1 MKHSLKKVLAL
12 TLCAALGLSLVGG
25 AFAADA
31 PTAAPTTA
39 AAETSKPGTFDLGAI
54 CTDDGQYVS
63 SVVLHLE
70 KPAGATAAELK
81 DALTVTVKGFTI
93 NFYGFIVKENAD
105 MPRIIDNVAVSE
117 DGLTVTLTLRYTG
130 EGIDFLNGDTLAA
143 KTDFELHNG
152 TYAVTVT
159 KDVGTLTTESAFTYS
174 GKLTDPEEVKWGAVD
189 KTDTEY
195 NYRYFDPAQD
205 GYEMPENGYA
215 LVVWLHGAGESVQ
228 TVDGE
233 PVYDNKLQ
241 ITANR
246 VTAWGQKET
255 QDMFGGAY
263 VIAPQMDGLKNPNG
277 WGWNPEVVMA
287 TIKAFIEKVGPK
299 TVDMSRIVIG
309 GCSMGGMGTW
319 ATIKAYPYFFS
330 AAFPTCGASDFT
342 DEDIA
347 NLMHLPI
354 YCIHTVEDGTVNI
367 SGTLNAYDTLT
378 AAGKTNIYLALYE
391 HTWTV
396 GAADSTPEDLAALAA
411 NGHSSWI
418 YTHNDIDGEK
428 AGDKYFIGEKG
439 FTYEST
445 GKTYYNTKPST
456 LGYKSFHDWLAGQK
470 NAAPSPFKDVT
481 PETANR
487 EAIMSLALS
496 GVIKGVT
503 PNTFAPDAALTRA
516 QFVTLIARA
525 MGVKVDNTQP
535 TGFTDVAANGWASG
549 AVKWAADNGLVQGYG
564 NGKFGPSDPLTQEQV
579 NTIVGRYV
587 EKYGT
592 VLLQGYAEPTGLA
605 TRGSVVPII
614 ANIAATPNFVI
625 IGKPAQYKDL
635 DPRAFRTWGQ
645 YLSPEDYLSSSTTYD
660 YTEALTLFEENTFT
674 NPDKNADAL
683 TKEIK
688 YFVYD
693 PTEHGADPKGTYPVI
708 YWFHGAGNAVDTEMS
723 ATCVGYA
730 GAAMFATKEYQ
741 EKMGAAYIVVPLA
754 NETKPNGQNAGTWGT
769 TTADGKTSIYSQVLD
784 DLMDA
789 FMKEHKDTVN
799 GKLVIAG
806 TSAGGYMACR
816 YMLDHTSTVSGALL
830 MAPAYTFTDE
840 DLAKI
845 DSADFPIWHV
855 HGIHDELCAYS
866 RIVTPVEEKLKA
878 MDNYDLT
885 PFEWV
890 RHGDHSIATLNVGI
904 EMGQHCICNEVGA
917 NLMFD
922 DGTPMAES
930 HPDGVTGWFKT
941 VFEG

>member
-70 KPAGATAAELK
+70 KPVGATAAELK

-189 KTDTEY
+189 KTD
-195 NYRYFDPAQD
+195 
-205 GYEMPENGYA
+205 GK
-215 LVVWLHGAGESVQ
+215 
-228 TVDGE
+228 

-503 PNTFAPDAALTRA
+503 PNTLAP
-516 QFVTLIARA
+516 
-525 MGVKVDNTQP
+525 
-535 TGFTDVAANGWASG
+535 
-549 AVKWAADNGLVQGYG
+549 
-564 NGKFGPSDPLTQEQV
+564 
-579 NTIVGRYV
+579 
-587 EKYGT
+587 
-592 VLLQGYAEPTGLA
+592 
-605 TRGSVVPII
+605 
-614 ANIAATPNFVI
+614 
-625 IGKPAQYKDL
+625 
-635 DPRAFRTWGQ
+635 
-645 YLSPEDYLSSSTTYD
+645 
-660 YTEALTLFEENTFT
+660 
-674 NPDKNADAL
+674 
-683 TKEIK
+683 
-688 YFVYD
+688 
-693 PTEHGADPKGTYPVI
+693 
-708 YWFHGAGNAVDTEMS
+708 
-723 ATCVGYA
+723 
-730 GAAMFATKEYQ
+730 
-741 EKMGAAYIVVPLA
+741 
-754 NETKPNGQNAGTWGT
+754 
-769 TTADGKTSIYSQVLD
+769 
-784 DLMDA
+784 
-789 FMKEHKDTVN
+789 
-799 GKLVIAG
+799 
-806 TSAGGYMACR
+806 
-816 YMLDHTSTVSGALL
+816 
-830 MAPAYTFTDE
+830 
-840 DLAKI
+840 
-845 DSADFPIWHV
+845 
-855 HGIHDELCAYS
+855 
-866 RIVTPVEEKLKA
+866 
-878 MDNYDLT
+878 
-885 PFEWV
+885 
-890 RHGDHSIATLNVGI
+890 
-904 EMGQHCICNEVGA
+904 
-917 NLMFD
+917 
-922 DGTPMAES
+922 
-930 HPDGVTGWFKT
+930 
-941 VFEG
+941 